1 MAKKEP
7 KEVLG
12 ENFSESLSD
21 EELFAGDVHQELSES
36 EIFAGDED
44 LYKLLSDSVRPDSL
58 VTKDPGRRIS
68 ALFQNHL
75 SLFRN
80 ILIVSM
86 GTSICC

>member
-36 EIFAGDED
+36 EIFAGI
-44 LYKLLSDSVRPDSL
+44 VTPPVWQPL
-58 VTKDPGRRIS
+58 V
-68 ALFQNHL
+68 L
-75 SLFRN
+75 
-80 ILIVSM
+80 
-86 GTSICC
+86 